1 MFSLRRGMVMSQRDQ
16 LTEIVSTLLM
26 LPPGDLTADTSL
38 ARLDTSLGSVRLVL
52 ALKRLGLKLP
62 SDRVPPTFRDLEF
75 ALGTNGAVREV
86 SAAETTATPVPAAR
100 VNGFQGGLQVGLD
113 IQEVGALP
121 IPADYWEDD
130 FYRENF
136 DKSEIASAVVTAE
149 PRTHL
154 AGYWCAKE
162 ALRKCDPSFIGTR
175 PDATAVAH
183 DEGGRPYLVSVTS
196 AGRTRLPHSLS
207 ISHSG
212 QVASAVV
219 VIGPPP
225 PLPLPAERLQD
236 PDKPAK
242 PPAKQA
248 SRSNTLVVT
257 ASIVITLVMVTIL
270 VFFRHSL

>member
-1 MFSLRRGMVMSQRDQ
+1 MFSLRRGMDMSQRNQ

-26 LPPGDLTADTSL
+26 VPPGDLTADTSL

-62 SDRVPPTFRDLEF
+62 NDRIPPTFRDLEF
-75 ALGTNGAVREV
+75 ALETNGADRMVP
-86 SAAETTATPVPAAR
+86 AAETTTAPAPAAQA
-100 VNGFQGGLQVGLD
+100 NSFQGGLQVGLD

-121 IPADYWEDD
+121 MPADYWEDD

-183 DEGGRPYLVSVTS
+183 DEAGRPYLVSVT
-196 AGRTRLPHSLS
+196 AGGRTRLPHSLS

-219 VIGPPP
+219 VIGAPS
-225 PLPLPAERLQD
+225 PLPAARLQD

-248 SRSNTLVVT
+248 PLSNTLVLT
-257 ASIVITLVMVTIL
+257 AGILITLAMVTIL

>member
-1 MFSLRRGMVMSQRDQ
+1 MRGLGVAQASQDETVAV
-16 LTEIVSTLLM
+16 LIVILADDDLLFHV
-26 LPPGDLTADTSL
+26 AV
-38 ARLDTSLGSVRLVL
+38 ARLFFLDNRLAAIAVDIL
-52 ALKRLGLKLP
+52 LDDRGVLGL
-62 SDRVPPTFRDLEF
+62 
-75 ALGTNGAVREV
+75 
-86 SAAETTATPVPAAR
+86 
-100 VNGFQGGLQVGLD
+100 
-113 IQEVGALP
+113 
-121 IPADYWEDD
+121 
-130 FYRENF
+130 YR
-136 DKSEIASAVVTAE
+136 S
-149 PRTHL
+149 RH
-154 AGYWCAKE
+154 
-162 ALRKCDPSFIGTR
+162 RH
-175 PDATAVAH
+175 AH